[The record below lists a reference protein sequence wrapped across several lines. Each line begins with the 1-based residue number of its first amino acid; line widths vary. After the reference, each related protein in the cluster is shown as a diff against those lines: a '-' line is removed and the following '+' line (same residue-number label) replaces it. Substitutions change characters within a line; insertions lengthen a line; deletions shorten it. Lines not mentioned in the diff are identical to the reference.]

1 MKRGKTGCI
10 ENQSQLKMRRREGLK
25 RGLRDTLPV
34 SYEEYDVSWD
44 HENQSKKCRNQVNCL
59 LVPCS
64 CDDNVA
70 RNRPMREKLEYDVT
84 RMDKTGA
91 ERSPKGDSRGRRDVT
106 GPSANNTAAKSLQD
120 TVSVSQLY
128 GKPRMKY
135 KS

>member
-1 MKRGKTGCI
+1 MRKGGGVKRGKTGCI

-44 HENQSKKCRNQVNCL
+44 HENQSKKCRNQVNFL

-70 RNRPMREKLEYDVT
+70 RNIPMREKLEYDVT

-91 ERSPKGDSRGRRDVT
+91 ERSPKGDSRGRGDR
-106 GPSANNTAAKSLQD
+106 SE
-120 TVSVSQLY
+120 
-128 GKPRMKY
+128 R
-135 KS
+135 

>member
-44 HENQSKKCRNQVNCL
+44 HENQSKKCRNQVNFL

-70 RNRPMREKLEYDVT
+70 RNIPMREKLEYDVT

-91 ERSPKGDSRGRRDVT
+91 ERSPKGDSRGVET
-106 GPSANNTAAKSLQD
+106 GLSINNTAAKSLQD

-128 GKPRMKY
+128 GKPRRKY